1 MALNV
6 IIEFIGCT
14 GKFSYIYPAAFWRDR
29 HISTLS
35 LLINVIISNAEVGD
49 FFLVL

>member
-14 GKFSYIYPAAFWRDR
+14 GKLSYICPAAFWRDR

-35 LLINVIISNAEVGD
+35 LFINVINSNAEVGD